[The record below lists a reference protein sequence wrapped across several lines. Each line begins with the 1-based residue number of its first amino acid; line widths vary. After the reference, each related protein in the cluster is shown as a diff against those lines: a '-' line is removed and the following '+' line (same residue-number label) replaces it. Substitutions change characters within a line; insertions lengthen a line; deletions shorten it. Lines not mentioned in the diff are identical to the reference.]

1 MSMVVV
7 IDSVVIDVS
16 TIKNQPLAM
25 VWQLHTHNATEYNK
39 LIAM

>member
-25 VWQLHTHNATEYNK
+25 VWQLHTHTTLLNTTN
-39 LIAM
+39 